1 MQATLYKR
9 EGHEDLFAPSLRLRL
24 YLNPEGFMLPSQRLR
39 LNQAQLTLSRKLPA
53 QYRQQGITQLVPHLY
68 FLLQNITLIN
78 LRMSK
83 AY

>member
-1 MQATLYKR
+1 
-9 EGHEDLFAPSLRLRL
+9 
-24 YLNPEGFMLPSQRLR
+24 MLASQRLR